1 MTMADFFSHYWWLMF
16 PIFGMGMGVLGM
28 LSSERRANAALKA
41 IKAYVDQGKEPPPE
55 LLKLAAS
62 GGDTSGAQTPSSQQ
76 QSSGWTF
83 IVFAAMAAGFGTGYY
98 LVRAEDFAFAF
109 LIVAIVMGVMA
120 LGALVMLLIGRRG

>member
-28 LSSERRANAALKA
+28 LSSERRSDAALKA
-41 IKAYVDQGKEPPPE
+41 IKAYVEQGKEPPSE
-55 LLKLAAS
+55 LLKLAANGS
-62 GGDTSGAQTPSSQQ
+62 GVSGEHAPSSQ

-98 LVRAEDFAFAF
+98 LVRGEDFAFAF